1 MQTDLRVHTRTSSAW
16 KEHFIVSS
24 LQHGLYVPTAVRSG
38 ASQLLSILR
47 LFQFTLELDCSKS
60 SVCCSI
66 DPAYYA
72 TIKYMCRI
80 QNICSLQCIGH
91 FHFQIALC
99 SGHLY
104 NIVINHM
111 SLVRLKRWQLTFI
124 GRGFNGH
131 ESVQTKNETITLD
144 G

>member
-1 MQTDLRVHTRTSSAW
+1 M
-16 KEHFIVSS
+16 KECRQIYVCTLEHRLHGKNTLVSS

-38 ASQLLSILR
+38 TNQLLSILR
-47 LFQFTLELDCSKS
+47 LFQFTLELDCFKS

-66 DPAYYA
+66 DCLLCHHNVRVQD
-72 TIKYMCRI
+72 TKHLFIVI
-80 QNICSLQCIGH
+80 FGH

-111 SLVRLKRWQLTFI
+111 SLFRLKRWQLTFI
-124 GRGFNGH
+124 GRGH
-131 ESVQTKNETITLD
+131 ESVQTKNETITSD